1 MRHLQAKTGM
11 SECTCFWMLDML
23 NVDAKYL
30 FNYKLLLI

>member
-11 SECTCFWMLDML
+11 SDLPLNVRYILL